1 MGSILQ
7 SQCKCGYESDDLYL
21 GGGMMNFPS
30 YCEIPCYCDE
40 CEIVFS
46 KNILTKEAKQGEGRI
61 RCVKCRKKV
70 SYYGNIVNDDYNKEY
85 HMEWYIG
92 DGKTYFLKGDNQ
104 HCPKCKKKKLQIYPV
119 GNFD

>member
-1 MGSILQ
+1 MGNLIISKC
-7 SQCKCGYESDDLYL
+7 SCGYESDMFGI
-21 GGGMMNFPS
+21 GGGMISMNKEYYLP
-30 YCEIPCYCDE
+30 YYCDD

-70 SYYGNIVNDDYNKEY
+70 SYYGNIVNDDYNKDY
-85 HMEWYIG
+85 HMEWHIG
-92 DGKTYFLKGDNQ
+92 DKTYYLKGDNQ
-104 HCPKCKKKKLQIYPV
+104 HCPKCKKNTLQIYAV